1 MWRTIGLDDC
11 SEVYVKVA
19 VGETDTA
26 VCPALKY
33 CAPEKNE
40 PESNAPRWWREKPDS
55 NEKLIVT
62 FCNWLHLNP
71 RST

>member
-1 MWRTIGLDDC
+1 MIGLDDC
-11 SEVYVKVA
+11 SEVYVKVT

-26 VCPALKY
+26 VSRLKKSR
-33 CAPEKNE
+33 ARAQQTPFW
-40 PESNAPRWWREKPDS
+40 PRWWREKPDS
-55 NEKLIVT
+55 NEKFIVT